1 MTLDANDPRF
11 QMIQV
16 GCVAADNDVLI
27 TMVSCSIAELAIRY
41 GSETVENLLT
51 EMLMGDEFHELTAK
65 AREER
70 TEFIE
75 VADMQAHDIVGE
87 ATAILEGGHES

>member
-1 MTLDANDPRF
+1 MSLDPTDPRF
-11 QMIQV
+11 QMIRV

-27 TMVSCSIAELAIRY
+27 TMVSCSIAELSIRF
-41 GSETVENLLT
+41 GSEVVENILT
-51 EMLMGDEFHELTAK
+51 GMLMEDTYHEMTGK

-75 VADMQAHDIVGE
+75 TEDMKAHDIVGE
-87 ATAILEGGHES
+87 ARAILDNDHES